1 MERRNYERMRYT
13 ANINYPEQSQ
23 YGKRPRRVEVKMRE
37 RERAG

>member
-13 ANINYPEQSQ
+13 ANINYPEQ

-37 RERAG
+37 RAG